1 VAVLEIKRIPLNQIN
16 PAKYNPRKDLKPG
29 DPEYEKLKK
38 SIDEF
43 DLVEPLV
50 MNKRGNVLI
59 SGHQRLKILKERG
72 DTETEVSIVDLSPER
87 ERALNIAL
95 NKIRG
100 DWDLPKLSELLKG
113 LDDDLKDI
121 TGFDAEEI
129 DELLGFKEEVQ
140 EDDFDEEAPKE
151 PITKPGDLWLLGN
164 HRLLCGDS
172 TKLTDV
178 ERLMNGEK
186 ANCVITSPPYAMQRK
201 DDYGGIP
208 ADEYPGWFFQVAS
221 NIYRVL
227 ADSGSFFVNIKEHVE
242 DGQRSPY
249 VMKTIIALVE
259 GGWRYVDQLI
269 WTKPGLPGGWSNRL
283 RNDFEPVH
291 FFTKKEKIDWMVQLV
306 EVDEERLETLPLD
319 LVDMYE
325 DLFHFTKLK
334 KIKFNPR
341 SVGKTSDR
349 IRVSGS
355 GKQTKGRTGNITV
368 RGRFKRGIARPGNV
382 LQIPGNT
389 HSLKHSAI
397 FPVKLP
403 AFFIKLTTDVGD
415 NIYEPFSGSGT
426 TIMAAEQ
433 LGRNCYAMELSP
445 GYCDLAIKRWEQFTG
460 ETAVRQITRD
470 SKTV

>member
-50 MNKRGNVLI
+50 MNKRSNVLI

-72 DTETEVSIVDLSPER
+72 DMETEVSIVDLSPER

-100 DWDLPKLSELLKG
+100 DWDLTKLSELLKG

-460 ETAVRQITRD
+460 ETAVRQE
-470 SKTV
+470 V

>member
-172 TKLTDV
+172 AKLTDV

-208 ADEYPGWFFQVAS
+208 ADEYPNWFLRVAN
-221 NIYRVL
+221 NIYQIL
-227 ADSGSFFVNIKEHVE
+227 ADSGSFFINIKEHVE
-242 DGQRSPY
+242 DGQRSLY
-249 VMKTIIALVE
+249 VMKTIIAMVE
-259 GGWRYVDQLI
+259 AGWRYVDQLI

-291 FFTKKEKIDWMVQLV
+291 FFTKKEKIDWMVQLI
-306 EVDEERLETLPLD
+306 EADEERLETLPLD

-325 DLFHFTKLK
+325 DIFHFTKLK

-349 IRVSGS
+349 IRVPGS

-403 AFFIKLTTDVGD
+403 AFFIKLTTDVGY
-415 NIYEPFSGSGT
+415 NIFEPFSGSGT
-426 TIMAAEQ
+426 TIIAAEQ
-433 LGRNCYAMELSP
+433 LGRNCYALELSP
-445 GYCDLAIKRWEQFTG
+445 GFCDLAVKRWEQFTG
-460 ETAVRQITRD
+460 ETAVRQE
-470 SKTV
+470 V